1 MLYHTLLESSRC
13 RTDDRRSLDPLKA
26 FLRSQRTHEKCR
38 AGSQICER
46 CRLRILIHAI
56 SDFELSQTSQ
66 ISILLRWIE
75 MSRIQTP

>member
-46 CRLRILIHAI
+46 CRLRILIRAI

-66 ISILLRWIE
+66 ISILL
-75 MSRIQTP
+75 